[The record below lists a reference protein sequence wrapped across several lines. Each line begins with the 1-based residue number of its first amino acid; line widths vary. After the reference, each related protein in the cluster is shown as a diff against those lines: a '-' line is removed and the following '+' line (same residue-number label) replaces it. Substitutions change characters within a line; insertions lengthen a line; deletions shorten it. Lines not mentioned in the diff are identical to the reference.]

1 MTTEFD
7 NIYGPAF
14 DEIMPPIFG
23 DTMSYIKFGETGFDI
38 SAMSSELSTDQKL
51 EFGMSLT
58 TTIREFIVEVSE
70 LQIGGVEFKPGRNDI
85 IQETINGVITFF
97 EATAP
102 GDSPTWE
109 YTDSDRNYYRI
120 RAVEIY
126 GS

>member
-1 MTTEFD
+1 MTTEFN

-58 TTIREFIVEVSE
+58 STIREYIIDVEE
-70 LQIGGVEFKPGRNDI
+70 LTLSGTEFEPGRNDQ
-85 IQETINGVITFF
+85 IQETINGVATLF
-97 EATAP
+97 EVTAQ
-102 GDSPTWE
+102 GDAPSWE